1 MNKLNIPV
9 IDENNC
15 ITYNI
20 DNYIMHDKIIRLHI
34 ERVINNNH
42 FGFYLIKKDRN
53 ITYPQCT

>member
-9 IDENNC
+9 IDENNY
-15 ITYNI
+15 IYNVT
-20 DNYIMHDKIIRLHI
+20 NYIMHDKIIRLHI

-42 FGFYLIKKDRN
+42 FGFYLIKKDTN